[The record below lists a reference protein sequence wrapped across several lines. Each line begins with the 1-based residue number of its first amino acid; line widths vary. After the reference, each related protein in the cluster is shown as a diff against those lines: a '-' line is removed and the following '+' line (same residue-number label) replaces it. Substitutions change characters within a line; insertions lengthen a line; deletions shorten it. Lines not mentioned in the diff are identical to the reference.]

1 MGKYFIT
8 EFLNIECN
16 DLGNLV
22 VDFKIEGDDA
32 GFYRR
37 VESDDYYYWVM
48 DNFIEDTFTFD
59 DVVDDWDNEED
70 MDMPVTFGEWLLD
83 QHGEESVMNFLESN
97 FPLIEDLPDA
107 IY

>member
-1 MGKYFIT
+1 
-8 EFLNIECN
+8 
-16 DLGNLV
+16 
-22 VDFKIEGDDA
+22 
-32 GFYRR
+32 
-37 VESDDYYYWVM
+37 M